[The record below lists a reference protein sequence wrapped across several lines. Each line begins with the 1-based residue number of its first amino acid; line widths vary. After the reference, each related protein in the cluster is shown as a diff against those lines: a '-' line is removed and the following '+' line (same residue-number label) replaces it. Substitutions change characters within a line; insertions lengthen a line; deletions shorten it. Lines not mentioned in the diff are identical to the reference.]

1 MATNEDIP
9 NRIEVMLMLFAEL
22 RKRLLRD
29 NPNSEE
35 LEMFKHFDV
44 LLASYSLLREQ
55 TPSEAIEETFA
66 PYMPMIEMAISSL
79 KSELNYHDLTD
90 EYRELERIERQL
102 SNSEELTEDQI
113 NLLLDRRSQL
123 TRGEF

>member
-1 MATNEDIP
+1 
-9 NRIEVMLMLFAEL
+9 
-22 RKRLLRD
+22 
-29 NPNSEE
+29 
-35 LEMFKHFDV
+35 
-44 LLASYSLLREQ
+44 
-55 TPSEAIEETFA
+55 
-66 PYMPMIEMAISSL
+66 MIEMAISSL